1 MCTFD
6 YSIKN
11 HDENIKKMFRFLV
24 FKSSPPMLFAPQHDV
39 QNGTSYIIMFSYELD
54 CFRTKWIIL
63 FTLTMFM
70 QIYTQSISWP
80 AVYASDFID
89 TEKSRKMYFF
99 PILFFSLQYQKYFSL
114 NKKNSLRN
122 AVENVIWE
130 SNYVLI
136 RETIAINSL
145 KTNTHVQKGPLSV
158 C

>member
-1 MCTFD
+1 
-6 YSIKN
+6 
-11 HDENIKKMFRFLV
+11 
-24 FKSSPPMLFAPQHDV
+24 
-39 QNGTSYIIMFSYELD
+39 
-54 CFRTKWIIL
+54 
-63 FTLTMFM
+63 
-70 QIYTQSISWP
+70 
-80 AVYASDFID
+80 
-89 TEKSRKMYFF
+89 MYFF